1 MFNSLIECLHVPT
14 GEQNYGKCPKCAWL
28 PFNANPLS
36 NSEADGLK
44 FLACLRLLNAHTCV
58 TAITD
63 PFFASLW
70 KAQHCLFTTLETMLL
85 CLLILQ
91 KRISYQTREWL
102 CHPSGQTERRCS
114 TAQACEWCA
123 QCQLLI
129 IARGTHIPNTYS
141 YPLTAPENKGKMPS
155 KSLVR
160 LNENLNW
167 IDLCVLQSGARGGV
181 PVAQR
186 WWICIQTGCKP
197 VSQKSEFL
205 CPPETPSP
213 KTTRLCPTL
222 ALAASHPRH
231 FAKSLKYLE

>member
-1 MFNSLIECLHVPT
+1 M
-14 GEQNYGKCPKCAWL
+14 CPQESKIMG
-28 PFNANPLS
+28 NAPS
-36 NSEADGLK
+36 VHADGLK
-44 FLACLRLLNAHTCV
+44 CLSCLRLFNAHTCV

-70 KAQHCLFTTLETMLL
+70 KAQHCLFTTLKTTLL

-91 KRISYQTREWL
+91 KRISDWTREWL

-114 TAQACEWCA
+114 IAQACEWCA

-167 IDLCVLQSGARGGV
+167 IDLCTSELGSGGV
-181 PVAQR
+181 PVAQH

-205 CPPETPSP
+205 CPPETTSPSP
-213 KTTRLCPTL
+213 KTTRLSPVL
-222 ALAASHPRH
+222 AISHPQH
-231 FAKSLKYLE
+231 FEKSSKY